1 MKAKALAKVDIS
13 SLKKPPR
20 QRFPAVIDG
29 IPESI
34 CSAIAI
40 AVLLYVAAWAEEI
53 TESLGSPLQPQ
64 HKSGRN
70 ITTAAIAAGMDGA
83 IRRALA
89 CPGFFSSSASPAHSA
104 PEAAAGPA

>member
-34 CSAIAI
+34 VVQLPSPFFFM
-40 AVLLYVAAWAEEI
+40 WR
-53 TESLGSPLQPQ
+53 LGPRKSP
-64 HKSGRN
+64 
-70 ITTAAIAAGMDGA
+70 
-83 IRRALA
+83 RALA
-89 CPGFFSSSASPAHSA
+89 HPCSRNINL
-104 PEAAAGPA
+104 AAT